1 MSDKKFTVWDLFKWN
16 DNAIVP
22 TNVEK
27 LTGWITKFTFKT
39 EEEAKEYSKIYTGYN
54 ISVTWRFVTIKPID
68 EKLNKNIPL
77 K

>member
-1 MSDKKFTVWDLFKWN
+1 MPDKKFTVWDLFKWN

-39 EEEAKEYSKIYTGYN
+39 EEEAKDYAKIYSWYN
-54 ISVTWRFVTIKPID
+54 ISITWRFVTIKPID